1 MIRQCALDP
10 GILAAS
16 IYARAVQN
24 LLLSR
29 FLSHFHLCTCGTKSA
44 SGPFFAVQILL
55 LSRFLWQ
62 CRAKE
67 HRLLRGKTMEC
78 VSLIGIAVGKE
89 VFIEDAR
96 AIMEEF
102 MATQTGEMD
111 PDDPQAS
118 YLLQVWAL
126 ALML

>member
-1 MIRQCALDP
+1 M
-10 GILAAS
+10 
-16 IYARAVQN
+16 
-24 LLLSR
+24 
-29 FLSHFHLCTCGTKSA
+29 
-44 SGPFFAVQILL
+44 
-55 LSRFLWQ
+55 WQ

-89 VFIEDAR
+89 VFIDDAR

>member
-1 MIRQCALDP
+1 
-10 GILAAS
+10 
-16 IYARAVQN
+16 
-24 LLLSR
+24 
-29 FLSHFHLCTCGTKSA
+29 
-44 SGPFFAVQILL
+44 
-55 LSRFLWQ
+55 
-62 CRAKE
+62 
-67 HRLLRGKTMEC
+67 MEC